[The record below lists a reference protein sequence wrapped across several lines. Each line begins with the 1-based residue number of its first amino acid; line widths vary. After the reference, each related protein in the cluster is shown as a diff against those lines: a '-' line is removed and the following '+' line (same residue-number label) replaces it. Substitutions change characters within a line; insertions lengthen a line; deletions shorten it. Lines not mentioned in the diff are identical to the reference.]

1 MEILFELLYQ
11 MFGELLLQIFF
22 LFIVEVVSPIL
33 GLVIKEKSINIWIA
47 ITGYVIFGVIAGL
60 ISLLFFPSLFIVSH
74 LLQIVNLLVTP
85 LAVSGLMYCLLLWRL
100 RRGEKLVR
108 LDHIVY
114 SFVFALTMSA
124 IRFAF
129 AH

>member
-1 MEILFELLYQ
+1 
-11 MFGELLLQIFF
+11 
-22 LFIVEVVSPIL
+22 
-33 GLVIKEKSINIWIA
+33 
-47 ITGYVIFGVIAGL
+47 VIAGL